1 MQRRPETNL
10 KVKPYFFLYVY
21 GNPIIGQVLNMD
33 VVQGERF
40 PVPFYFPILACHI
53 YNKHFCV
60 ARAEN

>member
-1 MQRRPETNL
+1 
-10 KVKPYFFLYVY
+10 
-21 GNPIIGQVLNMD
+21 MD